1 MDKPVDALILKAQEA
16 VKVSI
21 VNAINEYDATYKKE
35 LQNELNNI
43 LMKVAKFGEKVGL
56 KTPDL
61 AYLYDDSGKSALK
74 CPEIVK
80 NVENSTILTSNTNN
94 SYSSS
99 DYSAS
104 NDNIK
109 ANYTTSTTDDNHKT
123 MNKDDSNMTT
133 PVLEPIDPDVEVNMS
148 EYSQKSGLEPIGEVN
163 YPRPIDAPT
172 MLNMHENS
180 VNLRKM
186 ADFCRENNKKFILAD
201 EQMTFTHEIPSRGL
215 YNYRVPND
223 NYVDYDTIYKP
234 VVIAVS
240 RAGYPVLATNP
251 RAMLASFARGYFI
264 TEKYDN
270 PNNYPL
276 GDEHRRSLPRYNG
289 AIVGEEDSPRYY
301 DTETRSYKYSYTG
314 KPMKASKDSEFM
326 INKGLFI
333 HPGGHVGAL
342 NTENMSETTK
352 NTVETSENVGETVIL
367 ADSANNTVESTINNA
382 NVSVDSNKTNDF
394 TTVLNADDKN
404 VDNTTKMS
412 ENSSISAHE
421 DSTTA
426 KTLEA
431 SEPSNTPSKTGAS
444 SNTGLFN
451 KSLDEA
457 LWEHSSGSSEHL
469 DSVLSN
475 DFKQNGGFMSGK
487 ELLEAE
493 NRVLKAQAAENN
505 RSNTVNDN
513 DSHVENSQNEANLID
528 SANLG
533 ENNTA
538 KLADMVENGEDSAE
552 SAENSQNK
560 AEKAE
565 TVEAGAKTEA
575 EKVPDYIAKHT
586 HVHEDGK
593 VYVSNMA
600 DAEHQSPTGIYLEPM
615 FSEENEPAHSP
626 SYENTYGNMCILGK
640 KPYEFK
646 STYDMRVE
654 REAKERE
661 AYRNAFKDVF
671 RRVSKGQEFD
681 AEKDYFKRYEHH
693 YMANK
698 LVEKEAYE
706 LLTKSAE
713 LVEKDPYYN
722 SSLSTNLSP
731 DTIFNLIRY
740 NQYFDGDHILTPSS
754 ESTILDE
761 LKHKNN
767 LFVFLYVSIHDY
779 VRSFEDSVVQKYE
792 NKDDLLNYRKSIVAA
807 IKRRC
812 KLITGGYDDI
822 KLVHEYLIDMAIYQ
836 TKGDMTVEDKNTIS
850 TDDNALGAVIPTELY
865 GVFYALSGILQKMLK
880 FNKFFEKT
888 GMNPA
893 QMYNRFVA
901 KHPDYA
907 QKYENNI
914 RELVGNSGK

>member
-1 MDKPVDALILKAQEA
+1 MDKPVDELILKAQEA
-16 VKVSI
+16 VKASI
-21 VNAINEYDATYKKE
+21 VNAVNEYDRTYKQE
-35 LQNELNNI
+35 LQNELNSI
-43 LMKVAKFGEKVGL
+43 LMKVAEFSEKVGL
-56 KTPDL
+56 KTHDL
-61 AYLYDDSGKSALK
+61 AYLYDNCGESALK
-74 CPEIVK
+74 YSGTVK
-80 NVENSTILTSNTNN
+80 NAENSTILTSNTNS
-94 SYSSS
+94 SYSN
-99 DYSAS
+99 DGYSAL
-104 NDNIK
+104 NNNIK
-109 ANYTTSTTDDNHKT
+109 VNYPMSAVDDNHNT
-123 MNKDDSNMTT
+123 MDKDDSNMTT

-186 ADFCRENNKKFILAD
+186 ADFCRENNKKFVLAD
-201 EQMTFTHEIPSRGL
+201 EQMTFTREIPSRGL

-352 NTVETSENVGETVIL
+352 STVKMSENVGETVIL
-367 ADSANNTVESTINNA
+367 ADSANNTADSTINNA
-382 NVSVDSNKTNDF
+382 NISVDSNKTDDF
-394 TTVLNADDKN
+394 TTVLNVNNKTIN
-404 VDNTTKMS
+404 NTTKMS
-412 ENSSISAHE
+412 ENSSISAFKA
-421 DSTTA
+421 STTA
-426 KTLEA
+426 KTLED
-431 SEPSNTPSKTGAS
+431 SESSNTPSTTGAS

-457 LWEHSSGSSEHL
+457 LWEHNGSSERL
-469 DSVLSN
+469 DSALSN

-493 NRVLKAQAAENN
+493 NRVLEAQTVENN
-505 RSNTVNDN
+505 HSEAVNDN
-513 DSHVENSQNEANLID
+513 DSHVENNQNEDNFVD

-538 KLADMVENGEDSAE
+538 KSADTAENAENSVEST
-552 SAENSQNK
+552 ENSQNE

-565 TVEAGAKTEA
+565 PVDAGTKADA

-586 HVHEDGK
+586 HIHEDGK

-615 FSEENEPAHSP
+615 FSEENEPVHSP
-626 SYENTYGNMCILGK
+626 SYENTYGNMCIPGK

-654 REAKERE
+654 KEAKERE

-713 LVEKDPYYN
+713 LVEKDPYYS

-754 ESTILDE
+754 ENTILDE

-779 VRSFEDSVVQKYE
+779 VQSFEDSVVQKYE

-812 KLITGGYDDI
+812 QLITGGYDDI

-836 TKGDMTVEDKNTIS
+836 TKGDMTVEDKNAIS
-850 TDDNALGAVIPTELY
+850 TNDNALGAVIPTELY

-914 RELVGNSGK
+914 RELAGNGGK

>member
-1 MDKPVDALILKAQEA
+1 MDDYANELIFKAQEA
-16 VKVSI
+16 VKCSI
-21 VNAINEYDATYKKE
+21 VSAMSEYDKNYKQE

-43 LMKVAKFGEKVGL
+43 LIKVAELGEKVGL
-56 KTPDL
+56 ETPDL
-61 AYLYDDSGKSALK
+61 ACLHDKSNKSVSNTPKIVEKVKKSTFSTTNASGFYNPAYSNNDMSDLNNT
-74 CPEIVK
+74 PTSSIS
-80 NVENSTILTSNTNN
+80 NNLPTVENNKADNNMSVEDNNITSNNRFSTANNTILDPT
-94 SYSSS
+94 
-99 DYSAS
+99 
-104 NDNIK
+104 
-109 ANYTTSTTDDNHKT
+109 
-123 MNKDDSNMTT
+123 
-133 PVLEPIDPDVEVNMS
+133 DPDVEINMS
-148 EYSQKSGLEPIGEVN
+148 EYSQKSGLEPIGEIN

-201 EQMTFTHEIPSRGL
+201 EQMVFTREIPSRGL

-223 NYVDYDTIYKP
+223 NYTDYDTIYKP

-251 RAMLASFARGYFI
+251 RAMLASFARGYFV
-264 TEKYDN
+264 TEKHDN
-270 PNNYPL
+270 PTDYPL

-289 AIVGEEDSPRYY
+289 AIVGEEDNPRYY
-301 DTETRSYKYSYTG
+301 DAETRSYKYSYTG

-333 HPGGHVGAL
+333 HPGGHVGVL
-342 NTENMSETTK
+342 D
-352 NTVETSENVGETVIL
+352 SEN
-367 ADSANNTVESTINNA
+367 AP
-382 NVSVDSNKTNDF
+382 
-394 TTVLNADDKN
+394 
-404 VDNTTKMS
+404 
-412 ENSSISAHE
+412 
-421 DSTTA
+421 

-431 SEPSNTPSKTGAS
+431 SETLKTSENTNDLTPAANNDSGLGVENTGKTTVLADSNSTQNMVDQNRAESANNDNKADSAKTGENSSISEDS

-451 KSLDEA
+451 KPLDEA
-457 LWEHSSGSSEHL
+457 LWEHNSKNERV
-469 DSVLSN
+469 DSALSN
-475 DFKQNGGFMSGK
+475 GFKQNGGFMSGK
-487 ELLEAE
+487 EFLEVE
-493 NRVLKAQAAENN
+493 NRVLEAASANN
-505 RSNTVNDN
+505 LPESAK
-513 DSHVENSQNEANLID
+513 NSQNEAKTAD
-528 SANLG
+528 S
-533 ENNTA
+533 EP
-538 KLADMVENGEDSAE
+538 D
-552 SAENSQNK
+552 
-560 AEKAE
+560 
-565 TVEAGAKTEA
+565 A

-626 SYENTYGNMCILGK
+626 SYENTYGNMCIPGK

-654 REAKERE
+654 KETKERE
-661 AYRNAFKDVF
+661 AYKNAFKNVF
-671 RRVSKGQEFD
+671 KRVSKGQEFD
-681 AEKDYFKRYEHH
+681 DKKDYFTRYEHH

-713 LVEKDPYYN
+713 MVEKDPYYN
-722 SSLSTNLSP
+722 SNLSTNLSP

-740 NQYFDGDHILTPSS
+740 NQYFDGDHILASSS
-754 ESTILDE
+754 ESSILDE
-761 LKHKNN
+761 LKHGNN

-779 VRSFEDSVVQKYE
+779 IQSFEDSIVQKYE

-812 KLITGGYDDI
+812 KLITGGYDDT
-822 KLVHEYLIDMAIYQ
+822 KLVREYFIDMAISQ

-850 TDDNALGAVIPTELY
+850 ADDNALGAVIPTELY
-865 GVFYALSGILQKMLK
+865 GVFYALSGMLQKMLK
-880 FNKFFEKT
+880 FNKFIEKT

-914 RELVGNSGK
+914 RELAGGNLK

>member
-1 MDKPVDALILKAQEA
+1 MDKPVDELILKAQEA
-16 VKVSI
+16 IKASI
-21 VNAINEYDATYKKE
+21 VNAVNEYDRTYKQE
-35 LQNELNNI
+35 LQNELNSI
-43 LMKVAKFGEKVGL
+43 LVKVAEFGEKVGL
-56 KTPDL
+56 KTHDL
-61 AYLYDDSGKSALK
+61 AYLYDNCGESVLK
-74 CPEIVK
+74 YSEAVK
-80 NVENSTILTSNTNN
+80 NVENSTILASNINN

-109 ANYTTSTTDDNHKT
+109 ANYTMSAADDNHKT

-133 PVLEPIDPDVEVNMS
+133 SVLEPIDPDVEVNMS

-270 PNNYPL
+270 PSNYPL

-342 NTENMSETTK
+342 NTENMSETTE
-352 NTVETSENVGETVIL
+352 NTVKTPENAGKTAIL
-367 ADSANNTVESTINNA
+367 ADSANNTVDSA
-382 NVSVDSNKTNDF
+382 NTGVDSNKTNDF
-394 TTVLNADDKN
+394 ATVLNVSDKN

-412 ENSSISAHE
+412 ENSSIPAPE
-421 DSTTA
+421 ASTTT
-426 KTLEA
+426 KTLEV
-431 SEPSNTPSKTGAS
+431 SESSNTSSETEVS

-457 LWEHSSGSSEHL
+457 LWEHSSGSSEQL

-493 NRVLKAQAAENN
+493 NRALEAQTAEN
-505 RSNTVNDN
+505 SHSEAVNDN
-513 DSHVENSQNEANLID
+513 NSHVENNQSEDNLVD

-533 ENNTA
+533 ENNMA
-538 KLADMVENGEDSAE
+538 KSADMVENEGNPAE
-552 SAENSQNK
+552 SAENSQNE

-565 TVEAGAKTEA
+565 TVEAGAKAEV

-600 DAEHQSPTGIYLEPM
+600 DAEHRSPTGIYLEPM

-626 SYENTYGNMCILGK
+626 SYENTYGNMCIPGK

-654 REAKERE
+654 KEAKERE

-754 ESTILDE
+754 ENTILDE

-779 VRSFEDSVVQKYE
+779 VQSFEDSIVQKYE
-792 NKDDLLNYRKSIVAA
+792 NKDDLLTYRKSIVAA

-812 KLITGGYDDI
+812 QLITGGYDDI

-850 TDDNALGAVIPTELY
+850 TNDNALGAVIPTELY

-914 RELVGNSGK
+914 RELAGNGGK